1 MYLLVKGIVQ
11 LHDLDPLGR
20 HSPANTRPMFLLSR
34 YSTITV
40 NPPLLP
46 SSSLKFPLSCLYFF
60 MFNLFQSRPA
70 TMCVQM
76 ILLAE
81 STRLQQ
87 ILATYGIRTQT
98 PVELEPLKVGQLK
111 IHNNKSHPHLKTF
124 THLLSSSSGPQQPSS
139 RPPSLWDTTNAS
151 S

>member
-40 NPPLLP
+40 NLPFPP
-46 SSSLKFPLSCLYFF
+46 SSSLKFPDNRAYCFT
-60 MFNLFQSRPA
+60 FNLFQSRPA

-98 PVELEPLKVGQLK
+98 PVELEPLKVDKLNST
-111 IHNNKSHPHLKTF
+111 IVTLPN
-124 THLLSSSSGPQQPSS
+124 SSSSSFSSGPQQPSS
-139 RPPSLWDTTNAS
+139 RLPSLWVTTNVS